1 MTIVATVFGEIFT
14 SAFEK
19 NTLLLRL
26 LPLHVVC
33 VCSHTCVQRSVH
45 GLVIV
50 PTHLVL
56 VKEMQKV
63 YISIYT
69 SRGSSYP
76 SKMHYESLTC
86 AESCRACWCM
96 LPAKRVM

>member
-1 MTIVATVFGEIFT
+1 MTIVATVFGEIFYERFWNDET
-14 SAFEK
+14 
-19 NTLLLRL
+19 NTLLLGL

-33 VCSHTCVQRSVH
+33 VCSRTCVQRSVH

-63 YISIYT
+63 YISILVEDLVT
-69 SRGSSYP
+69 
-76 SKMHYESLTC
+76 
-86 AESCRACWCM
+86 
-96 LPAKRVM
+96 PAKCITRV